1 MRDLPSEIRTYVD
14 TSAPPIGMDELD
26 VSYVEAP
33 SAAAP
38 GVHPLDR
45 ATSRTRTRLL
55 GMAAAAL
62 VGIVVIAIAGPWSAF
77 VSTDASKKASPSA
90 ALPLLGFSGHAPF
103 LARYVPNTRYTVFDV
118 PDLDATVTI
127 QLDVY
132 SRAVP
137 DPWGGTAIG
146 TAGSIR
152 VGERDVPVEVRASRF
167 GQTVVLARW
176 EPSEGTFAM
185 LSVDDP
191 ALSRSDA
198 SERLREAAMRID
210 RRSQRDFVAA
220 LHSRGPFD
228 QNLTPLVPSLSG
240 DVFLR
245 QTSPTGEI
253 QLEVTLES
261 GIVVTIEIT
270 GPMAEAPGSAYDPG
284 GEPVTVRGR
293 RGYVFDLDV
302 DFLGERS
309 RALSWLED
317 GQVITVKANRP
328 IDDRRLLE
336 IAESLRTPSI
346 EDWGTLV
353 FPTAES

>member
-45 ATSRTRTRLL
+45 ASSRTRTRIL

-90 ALPLLGFSGHAPF
+90 ALPLLGFSGQAPF

-152 VGERDVPVEVRASRF
+152 VGERDVPVEVRATRY
-167 GQTVVLARW
+167 GQTVLLARW
-176 EPSEGTFAM
+176 EPSEATFAM

-191 ALSRSDA
+191 GLSRSDA
-198 SERLREAAMRID
+198 HERLRGAAMRID

-220 LHSRGPFD
+220 LHARGPFD

-240 DVFLR
+240 DVVLR

-253 QLEVTLES
+253 QLELTREG
-261 GIVVTIEIT
+261 GIVVTIEIN
-270 GPMAEAPGSAYDPG
+270 GPMTAPDGPYDPG

-293 RGYVFDLDV
+293 PGYLFDLDV
-302 DFLGERS
+302 DFLGERI

-336 IAESLRTPSI
+336 IAESLRTPSL

-353 FPTAES
+353 FPATD